1 MDLENKLINIINTEN
16 KKNPLTDVQMAKFLG
31 VARESITNLRKELN
45 IANSRQRR
53 YPYLKVATSTILK
66 KNKDIAVSELTR
78 ELLAEG
84 FDVSRRIVEEIL
96 EKDNFEVNKVKVE
109 KEEVTDPFDCLIE
122 VMEV

>member
-66 KNKDIAVSELTR
+66 KIKTLQYLSLLENYWLKDLMFQE
-78 ELLAEG
+78 ELL
-84 FDVSRRIVEEIL
+84 
-96 EKDNFEVNKVKVE
+96 KKY
-109 KEEVTDPFDCLIE
+109 
-122 VMEV
+122 

>member
-1 MDLENKLINIINTEN
+1 
-16 KKNPLTDVQMAKFLG
+16 MAKFLG

-96 EKDNFEVNKVKVE
+96 EKDNLR
-109 KEEVTDPFDCLIE
+109 LIKLKLKKRK
-122 VMEV
+122 